1 MSQKKVLVVEDE
13 EDIQQLVLYHLSR
26 AGYSVQ
32 CVDSGEEALQQM
44 GARRPDIILLDLM
57 LPGMNGL
64 EVCRAIK
71 RINSTKEI
79 PVIMLTA
86 KGEESDIV
94 VGLEVGADDYIT
106 KPFSPKVLVARINTV
121 LRRKVD
127 ILSEKSLHEDPQI
140 IVDSLVIDLEKYSV
154 QISGEPIELT
164 LTEFNI
170 LKLLTKRLGWVF
182 TRQQIIDATKG
193 QEYYAVTQRAI
204 DVHIFGLRKKLGKL
218 GPRIEAVRGIGYR
231 FKS

>member
-1 MSQKKVLVVEDE
+1 MSQKNILVVEDE
-13 EDIQQLVLYHLSR
+13 EDIQQLVLYNLTR
-26 AGYSVQ
+26 AGYSVK

-44 GARRPDIILLDLM
+44 GASRPDVILLDLM

-94 VGLEVGADDYIT
+94 VGLEMGADDYIT
-106 KPFSPKVLVARINTV
+106 KPFSPKILVARINAI
-121 LRRKVD
+121 LRRKIQ
-127 ILSEKSLHEDPQI
+127 ILYEKSLQEEPQI
-140 IVDSLVIDLEKYSV
+140 VVDSLVIDPEKYSV
-154 QISGEPIELT
+154 HIDGEPVDLT

-170 LKLLTKRLGWVF
+170 LKLMAKRPGWVF

-193 QEYYAVTQRAI
+193 HEYYAVTLRAI
-204 DVHIFGLRKKLGKL
+204 DVHIFGLRKKLGEL
-218 GPRIEAVRGIGYR
+218 GTKIEAVRGIGYR
-231 FKS
+231 FTS